1 MKSIDLFR
9 KIEETIGIFH
19 AKIDTIK
26 DRKVK
31 YLTEADEI
39 EKR

>member
-9 KIEETIGIFH
+9 KTEDTIGMLH
-19 AKIDTIK
+19 TKTDTIK
-26 DRKVK
+26 DRKFK
-31 YLTEADEI
+31 CLTEANEI